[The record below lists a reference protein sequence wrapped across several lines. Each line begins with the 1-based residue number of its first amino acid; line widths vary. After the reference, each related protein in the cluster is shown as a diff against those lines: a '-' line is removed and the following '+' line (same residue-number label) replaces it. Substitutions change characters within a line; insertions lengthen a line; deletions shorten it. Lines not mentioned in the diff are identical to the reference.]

1 MVNVHILGNKDFFVS
16 KNAIQKIKKFIK
28 DNNDLSLIDSSN
40 YLKEGYIFDVRK
52 EDENVYLTINEE
64 EKNVNIDK
72 EEKRQKLKDR
82 LKQMKNDR
90 YGTNIKKMN
99 QMKKTVDKSLFK
111 KYSLIQKFAQNS
123 PVPKPDEV
131 LDNPSMYKDQIQMF
145 GSGFLK
151 ISGNEKYDSLIS
163 SYFKELAN
171 KLGYPVYGINEL
183 QEKIKQQMPQQPK
196 TEPSGEVSNINL
208 ESYVDSDTES
218 ESSDDDPPDLI
229 ETNN

>member
-1 MVNVHILGNKDFFVS
+1 MVNVHILGNKEFFVS

-28 DNNDLSLIDSSN
+28 DNNDTSLIVSSN
-40 YLKEGYIFDVRK
+40 YLKEGYKFDVKK
-52 EDENVYLTINEE
+52 EDEDIYLTINEE
-64 EKNVNIDK
+64 KNNISIDK
-72 EEKRQKLKDR
+72 EDKRQKLKDK

-111 KYSLIQKFAQNS
+111 KYSLIQRFAQNT

-131 LDNPSMYKDQIQMF
+131 LDNPGMYKDQIQMF

-163 SYFKELAN
+163 SYFKELAD
-171 KLGYPVYGINEL
+171 KLGYPVYSINEL
-183 QEKIKQQMPQQPK
+183 QEKMKQQMPQQPK
-196 TEPSGEVSNINL
+196 NNETSQETTNINL

-218 ESSDDDPPDLI
+218 ESSDDPPDLI
-229 ETNN
+229 ESNN